1 MPCRC
6 STSIAPSRIRLSSA
20 SSCSSSSS
28 GLGAWS
34 ANEQS
39 TDNGR
44 GTLMAAYLTSLSSLL
59 AVSILAA
66 AGLNITLGYGGV
78 FSGGHAVFYGMGAYT
93 VIYMAGSLHGQVLLV
108 VPLALAVGILSGG
121 VL

>member
-1 MPCRC
+1 
-6 STSIAPSRIRLSSA
+6 
-20 SSCSSSSS
+20 
-28 GLGAWS
+28 
-34 ANEQS
+34 
-39 TDNGR
+39 
-44 GTLMAAYLTSLSSLL
+44 MAAYLTSLSSLL

-108 VPLALAVGILSGG
+108 VPVLRDLSYREIVGLLCPIGSRRRSSAPGNLRPAWPKRIC
-121 VL
+121 